1 MAHNCYHSRHIVE
14 KLIHYTQWMPEDI
27 STYSHVEPRLQ
38 KAVTYTEINATL
50 VVIQQVEKISKNEN
64 NISLSRK
71 FKLHFDYYHL
81 NL

>member
-1 MAHNCYHSRHIVE
+1 
-14 KLIHYTQWMPEDI
+14 MPEDI

-81 NL
+81 NFI